1 MPTMILENQK
11 FRKSGTVV
19 GSWFRGLVLIV
30 RMNNVKSI
38 VCARRRVCAWV
49 MLNWPYLEE
58 GRQLTRVQQQ
68 RFHQEKCLRA
78 SVPCSLGL

>member
-1 MPTMILENQK
+1 
-11 FRKSGTVV
+11 
-19 GSWFRGLVLIV
+19 
-30 RMNNVKSI
+30 MNNVKSI